1 MLNSHTK
8 QAETMEQLDNS
19 SSSYKEEE
27 IENATKEII
36 KILYKFEENEC
47 NLIMQKIKLHHLELK
62 VASFEVQRLVESA
75 LK

>member
-1 MLNSHTK
+1 MN
-8 QAETMEQLDNS
+8 EQ
-19 SSSYKEEE
+19 EE

-47 NLIMQKIKLHHLELK
+47 NLIMQKVKLHHLELK
-62 VASFEVQRLVESA
+62 VASFEVQKLIDST